1 MNLREAVLSVI
12 LLLIAPL
19 LFSQTSPYGVLEYY
33 GDDLELAIYDE
44 DEFEVNFFLGMDLS
58 PGDRIVTEETTV
70 EIRLA
75 PNGTIMKIAENTSF
89 TLEAIQGREEALTNR
104 FSLTRGKLRT
114 VAARVGGAEYE
125 VRLPGAVAGVRGTD
139 FVVDVARGARQRL
152 VVLEGAVS
160 FTLPDTGESLTVGA
174 GQSADA
180 LAEIFSL
187 SSVPP
192 AELEALAEEMRFQA
206 LDPASVPSGE
216 DEAVPGEEEGEDEE
230 TEQSEEQAP
239 EGEESRLLS
248 GLGDF
253 LALEMGSVT
262 LNQSTYAQAVFQ
274 PYFQFGRVK
283 ASFYLPVVY
292 QENLFD
298 PGEWYRPDGNN
309 EWTFGFDKGW
319 TEEPIEAAADFGR
332 DLALK
337 IGSIEYGEQRDPFFF
352 KVGNIP
358 AITLGHGLLM
368 ERYAN
373 DLDFPAVRRI
383 GLNLGL
389 DREGWGFEGVV
400 NDLTRPAIYGGRL
413 YFRPARPLSEA
424 AVGLSAITDLSPA
437 EEISTSRPDGSTLP
451 AGIASLYQA
460 TRESEL
466 YFLNVGMDLDVPI
479 LERELFSL
487 VAFGDVG
494 GMIPYVRS
502 EAGGVGS
509 GLKFDALVDLD
520 SSELRNFGL
529 ATGVFGT
536 IAAVDY
542 RLDYRRYD
550 GTFRYGFYGPGYDR
564 LRGNYAAETIAYL
577 QNPDLFDATTMGIY
591 GEAGLNVLQLLRLE
605 AGYFFPWEVTSS
617 GSWETSDRDEFNI
630 SATLREGLLPLG
642 ITASVAY
649 RRTYFFPTLLGDSDF
664 EDASLFDANTVA
676 SATVTYP
683 VASNLDLIASV
694 YATVVRDS
702 SGDIVYED
710 DGDPKVAPTVIL
722 QTRIGF

>member
-1 MNLREAVLSVI
+1 MSVRETVLSVI

-19 LFSQTSPYGVLEYY
+19 LFAQTSPYGVLEYY

-44 DEFEVNFFLGMDLS
+44 DDFEVNFFLGMDLS
-58 PGDRIVTEETTV
+58 PGDRIVTENTTV
-70 EIRLA
+70 ELRLA

-89 TLEAIQGREEALTNR
+89 TLEAIQGRDDALTNR
-104 FSLTRGKLRT
+104 VSLTRGKLRT
-114 VAARVGGAEYE
+114 VAARVRGAEYE
-125 VRLPGAVAGVRGTD
+125 VRLPGAIAGVRGTD
-139 FVVDVARGARQRL
+139 FVVDVAQGARQRL
-152 VVLEGAVS
+152 VVFDGAVS
-160 FTLPDTGESLTVGA
+160 FSRPETGESLEVGA
-174 GQSADA
+174 GESADA
-180 LAEIFSL
+180 LAELFASNR
-187 SSVPP
+187 VPP
-192 AELEALAEEMRFQA
+192 DELEALAEELRFQA
-206 LDPASVPSGE
+206 LDPASVPR
-216 DEAVPGEEEGEDEE
+216 GEEEPQEEAEEEE
-230 TEQSEEQAP
+230 TEAAEQEA
-239 EGEESRLLS
+239 EVVDGEESRLLS

-262 LNQSTYAQAVFQ
+262 FNQTTYAQAVFQ
-274 PYFQFGRVK
+274 PYFQFGKLK
-283 ASFYLPVVY
+283 AAFYLPIVY

-298 PGEWYRPDGNN
+298 PSSWYRPDGNN
-309 EWTFGFDKGW
+309 EWTFGFDRGW

-337 IGSIEYGEQRDPFFF
+337 IRTIEYGEQRDPFFF

-373 DLDFPAVRRI
+373 DLDFPAVRRV
-383 GLNLGL
+383 GFNLGL
-389 DREGWGFEGVV
+389 DREGWGVEAVV

-424 AVGLSAITDLSPA
+424 AVGLSAIADLSPT

-451 AGIASLYQA
+451 AGVATLYEA
-460 TRESEL
+460 TRASEL

-494 GMIPYVRS
+494 GMIPYVRN

-509 GLKFDALVDLD
+509 GVKFDALVDLD
-520 SSELRNFGL
+520 SNELRNFGL
-529 ATGVFGT
+529 ATGVFGRV
-536 IAAVDY
+536 AAVDY

-564 LRGNYAAETIAYL
+564 LRGNYAAETLAYL
-577 QNPDLFDATTMGIY
+577 QTPDAFDATTMGIY
-591 GEAGLNVLQLLRLE
+591 GEAGLDIFELLRLE
-605 AGYFFPWEVTSS
+605 AGYFLPWQVTSS

-642 ITASVAY
+642 ITASLAY
-649 RRTYFFPTLLGDSDF
+649 RRTYFFPTLLGESDF
-664 EDASLFDANTVA
+664 EDASLFDANSVA

-683 VASNLDLIASV
+683 VASNLHIIASV
-694 YATVVRDS
+694 YATVVRNS

-722 QTRIGF
+722 QTRMGF